1 MKQWTVFRMKLSIII
16 PYYETFYLTEQL
28 LKKLRK
34 QIEQRQDIEIILI
47 NDGSN
52 GKELASYA
60 DTYISFKINRGV
72 SCARNVAISIAQGD
86 YICFIDSD
94 DDISDDYVDT
104 IIKKIDN
111 GPFDLC
117 WISWD
122 SLLGQ
127 AIVTSTEQPNIAVWG
142 CIFNANIIKTA
153 KFDETYNV
161 NEEFYFWNQIF
172 QKPNRKIDFIPKI
185 IYYYNIREGS
195 LIRRFN
201 NKEIKERR
209 T

>member
-1 MKQWTVFRMKLSIII
+1 MKLSIII

-34 QIEQRQDIEIILI
+34 QIGQRQDIEIILI

-52 GKELASYA
+52 GKELSPYA
-60 DTYISFKINRGV
+60 DTYISFKINKGV
-72 SCARNVAISIAQGD
+72 SCARNVVISIAQGD

-94 DDISDDYVDT
+94 DDISDDYIDT

-117 WISWD
+117 WISWN
-122 SLLGQ
+122 SPLGE

-142 CIFNANIIKTA
+142 CIFNTNIIKTI

-161 NEEFYFWNQIF
+161 HEEFNFWNQIF
-172 QKPNRKIDFIPKI
+172 QKPNKKIDFISKI
-185 IYYYNIREGS
+185 IYYYNIRENS
-195 LIRRFN
+195 LMRKFYSE
-201 NKEIKERR
+201 EIKERR
-209 T
+209 I

>member
-1 MKQWTVFRMKLSIII
+1 M
-16 PYYETFYLTEQL
+16 
-28 LKKLRK
+28 
-34 QIEQRQDIEIILI
+34 
-47 NDGSN
+47 
-52 GKELASYA
+52 
-60 DTYISFKINRGV
+60 
-72 SCARNVAISIAQGD
+72 AISIAQGD

-111 GPFDLC
+111 EPFDLC

-195 LIRRFN
+195 LTRKFN